1 MILKDSE
8 TELVGGLAVADTY
21 LVYSTALTAGER
33 ERLLL
38 GSGTAWR
45 ELREAGPSNNFAVPG
60 DRSEMEVKLASVRE
74 YLEFF
79 PFHTVRDGTLNID
92 DGMFMECLINNILN
106 EIVSYQTFV
115 LKNSKKQKAALK
127 SRIRELKLTDP
138 PGSERILELE
148 KNLTSNWTL
157 KCEQKLKT

>member
-1 MILKDSE
+1 MILKHSE

-21 LVYSTALTAGER
+21 LVYRTALAAGER
-33 ERLLL
+33 DCLLL

-60 DRSEMEVKLASVRE
+60 DRSEMEELQREAKLASVRE

-79 PFHTVRDGTLNID
+79 PFHTVRDGALNID
-92 DGMFMECLINNILN
+92 DGMFMECLINNIRN

-115 LKNSKKQKAALK
+115 LKNSKKQNAALK
-127 SRIRELKLTDP
+127 SRIRE
-138 PGSERILELE
+138 
-148 KNLTSNWTL
+148 
-157 KCEQKLKT
+157 